1 MDKYDLFS
9 IATNIHNDMVDI
21 CDKHKLNEREKLFII
36 KCVTNMLIADIFNFI
51 DWSITDYN

>member
-21 CDKHKLNEREKLFII
+21 CDKHKLNTREKLFITKGVI
-36 KCVTNMLIADIFNFI
+36 NMLITDIFNFI
-51 DWSITDYN
+51 DKSITDYN